1 MRSPGSSSARTV
13 VARVVT
19 AVAALSVVMGLGA
32 APALAAPSDGDRR
45 SLSYVALGDS
55 RAASPTTLTQF
66 QGCSRSDTAYPDLL
80 AKTIGATSFR
90 TVACVGAR
98 GENITSAPQLR
109 FDGFHPPQIQA
120 VRPDADLITISIGA
134 NDANWGNL
142 SRWCIAPIQGMDS
155 QCRTNPFYV
164 NGVNDGLRALEASVD
179 SSLKAVR
186 ARAPRAVIAVV
197 GQGGY
202 FGNRGC
208 YPANPASDAD
218 ISFIRNSFLG
228 RYNTIL
234 KKVSER
240 HRAIFVDIQNQVV
253 GHDACSR
260 DKWFEGFVP
269 TSIYL
274 GFHQNLKGNQAMARL
289 IAEALP
295 QDLRT
300 SR

>member
-1 MRSPGSSSARTV
+1 MT
-13 VARVVT
+13 RVVT
-19 AVAALSVVMGLGA
+19 AAIAMSVVVGLGA
-32 APALAAPSDGDRR
+32 APALAAPSAGERR

-66 QGCSRSDTAYPDLL
+66 QGCSRSETAYPNLL
-80 AKTIGATSFR
+80 AKTIAATSFR

-98 GENITSAPQLR
+98 GENITTAPQLR
-109 FDGFHPPQIQA
+109 FDGFHPPQIEA
-120 VRPDADLITISIGA
+120 VRPDTDLITISIGA

-155 QCRTNPFYV
+155 RCRTNPFYV
-164 NGVNDGLRALEASVD
+164 TGINDGLRALEASVD
-179 SSLKAVR
+179 SSLEAVR
-186 ARAPRAVIAVV
+186 KRAPKAVIAVI

-202 FGNRGC
+202 FGDRGC

-218 ISFIRNSFLG
+218 IRFIRNGFLA

-234 KKVSER
+234 EKVSGR
-240 HRAIFVDIQNQVV
+240 HGAVFVDIQNRVV
-253 GHDACSR
+253 GHDACSG

-274 GFHQNLKGNQAMARL
+274 GFHQNLKGNEAMARL

-295 QDLRT
+295 EDLGT